1 MPESNKPKPPSYSLL
16 HTIVPWLGRLYLMLV
31 GKTARITMVPDRQ
44 SSEVENS
51 GGNYLYAIWHSRLVF
66 LIYSHRFR
74 NVCALVSKSKDGEYL
89 ARLLARFGFDTVR
102 GSTSKGGSTALLS
115 LLDKAQAGQH
125 PVVTP
130 DGPRG
135 PQRTVQQGILLLA
148 QKTGLPVI
156 PVSCGLSRKIIFQSW
171 DKFQLPLPFARAAVV
186 YGRPIRVSEQDDTA
200 AKSEEIRLELDR
212 ITEQADKLA
221 VS

>member
-1 MPESNKPKPPSYSLL
+1 MPDSTQPKPPSYSIL
-16 HTIVPWLGRLYLMLV
+16 HAIVPWVARLYLLLV
-31 GKTARITMVPDRQ
+31 GKTARITLLPDAE
-44 SSEVENS
+44 SSATEKS
-51 GGNYLYAIWHSRLVF
+51 GGNYIYAIWHSRLVF
-66 LIYSHRFR
+66 LVYSHRFR

-89 ARLLARFGFDTVR
+89 ARLLSRFGFDTVR
-102 GSTSKGGSTALLS
+102 GSTSKGGTAALLN
-115 LLDKAQAGQH
+115 LLDRAQAGQH

-130 DGPRG
+130 DGPKG
-135 PQRTVQQGILLLA
+135 PQRTVQSGILLLA

-156 PVSCGLSRKIIFQSW
+156 PVSCGLSRKIVFNSW
-171 DKFQLPLPFARAAVV
+171 DKFQLPLPFSKAVV
-186 YGRPIRVSEQDDTA
+186 AYGRPIHVGEQDDTA